1 MARGTVKRYLS
12 VCLVIAMLLA
22 TLLPVSAYAADDSV
36 TEGTVTSIDP
46 DGGQAP
52 EPTDATE
59 ETSVPEETD
68 VPEETEVPEETDAL
82 EVVDELELEAAE
94 NAIIITEVSDYD
106 TFLACFKVLEGYA
119 QTYAAENGGNVNALI
134 INYIRTG
141 VERYTSGTWEM
152 VCGKEN
158 TAFTAYVSE
167 QDTENGTSASAL
179 KNIENF
185 TLPNGNKSDLGHVFG
200 AMDVAN
206 YAKTQGMT
214 DAVIQARAD
223 MGSWAGDITDLM
235 YCAEN
240 VDISDKVDTTETDV
254 DTLAA
259 NIRARYLGADY
270 GTLNKVG
277 HSFSDTDLYGDMDAF
292 YLTTEMNRSGAALSE
307 IIEGYFTAGLTD
319 ANRAAYFLTN
329 RLGGAATK
337 NGIRSK
343 VLSVYTGNTLIG
355 ALESS
360 YSLTDLS
367 NCETLRKACCYAF
380 ADYLFDLA
388 GDPDGTDPVD
398 PDPDPDPEP
407 DPEPDDT
414 YYSVF
419 SSATTTVAPGVTQT
433 INYALTKDDKQ
444 IVYYI
449 ATADVSRDD
458 VSIYANY
465 HANDPAQGWA
475 MSRISDQMAAAQK
488 RHSDPSDTE
497 NYVEHYNAVVGVNA
511 DFYNMTTGAPSGALV
526 MEGVEYHGV
535 GAECFF
541 AILKDGTAVIGS
553 ASEYGTYRDQ
563 IQEAVGGSP
572 FLVKDGK
579 SVAEDASDYYSKR
592 HSRTCVGITAEGKV
606 VLMVLD
612 GRQEP
617 FSAGG
622 NAEELAQIM
631 LDAGCVTAINLDG
644 GGSTTFVAKQEGS
657 DTLTVVNRP
666 SDGYERSVSSSLM
679 IVSTAPVSREFDHA
693 LITAAYDYLTS
704 GATVRLVASGVSV
717 SGSAAELP
725 ADLTWKSADET
736 IGTVS
741 EEGVFTAVKKG
752 SVEIQ
757 LLSGDT
763 VIGSKTLT
771 VVEPNGLKFS
781 KASINTI
788 YGDSVRLP
796 LFATYNENPVA
807 VCPGDITF
815 ELSSSAAGTV
825 EAANGGFA
833 FTGSE
838 ASGLRNVTITAM
850 ITRDYSISASIKVA
864 MYSAN
869 QAIFDFDN
877 ATSGDRTFAWTRD
890 VSNAEYLPG
899 GDGETDRYHVID
911 PTQPMNVTY
920 VFGLDMMTIK
930 MPDKLEPLLSMVAG
944 GDISGITAWDLLL
957 QLAERVSPKTEVIV
971 KFQFDQNVNVDI
983 SNLTVSNDYFRLTSA
998 SMDENNTLTVK
1009 CNFIKQ
1015 SQAIDPDTANPICIL
1030 SGVKMSTKDG
1040 AQWDAEKCLSITN
1053 SGSIGYDIYLGANA
1067 LYSMANQASFQEQ
1080 YGIYPY
1086 QEPENTTHPCGG
1098 HFYCESYQE
1107 FTDRFILDN
1116 GSWSG
1121 WKTVNGTS
1129 YYFVDNSALKGIHKV
1144 PGFNDESNEYFY
1156 KFNET
1161 TGASEGKVTGLTEV
1175 DGARYYVINGAAKS
1189 GWWNLTDVDG
1199 NNSYYY
1205 FDKETFKGLDGQSRA
1220 FFANVTYTFD
1230 RGKLLKGEWLTTD
1243 QGTRY
1248 FYGPTFVQE
1257 KWYTVD
1263 GEKYYFDSLG
1273 YRYTGLR
1280 YVKESYNRDDP
1291 VYWYDFGEDGVCHG
1305 VYQHTGLFDL
1315 NGNTY
1320 YTIDGKVCYGLYLA
1334 EDGYYYYF
1342 GSGNYTAVK
1351 NTRHWVSFPNDTGLA
1366 QAFYDFDENGRMII
1380 DKPDTSKNGIV
1391 NEDGTLYY
1399 YVNGVKNYA
1408 GLIQIDGNYY
1418 YVNSS
1423 CKVVTNCRYWISR
1436 TNDLLPA
1443 GFYNFDADGKMT
1455 DAPIPTPDPDPDP
1468 EPEVKNGIVSEDGE
1482 LYYYVNDVKTYAGLI
1497 QIDGDYYYVNS
1508 SFKVIT
1514 SQRYWVSKTNDLLP
1528 AGFYNFDA
1536 DGKMTDAP
1544 VPTPDPDPDPEP
1556 EVKNGIISEDGELY
1570 YYVNGVKTY
1579 AGLIQIDG
1587 NYYYVNSSCKVVTNC
1602 RYWIS
1607 KTNDLL
1613 PATFYNFDADGKIT
1627 DAPIPTPDPDPDPEP
1642 EVKNG
1647 IVSENGELY
1656 YYVNGVKTY
1665 AGLIQIDGD
1674 YYYVNSSF
1682 KVVTN
1687 QRYWVSKTNDLLP
1700 ATFYTFDAEGKM
1712 TDAPA
1717 KEPTPNPAKNGIVSE
1732 DGTLYYYVNGVKTYA
1747 GLIQI
1752 NGDYYYVNSSC
1763 KVVTSK
1769 HYWISKTNNLLPAT
1783 FYDFAADGKMVR

>member
-1 MARGTVKRYLS
+1 MVRGTMKRYLS
-12 VCLVIAMLLA
+12 MCLVVVMLLT
-22 TLLPVSAYAADDSV
+22 TLLPVGAYAADDSAIEDTATNYEEPVASELEDVSIELEDQESEQADETSTV
-36 TEGTVTSIDP
+36 TEI
-46 DGGQAP
+46 
-52 EPTDATE
+52 
-59 ETSVPEETD
+59 
-68 VPEETEVPEETDAL
+68 
-82 EVVDELELEAAE
+82 
-94 NAIIITEVSDYD
+94 SDYA
-106 TFLACFKVLEGYA
+106 TFLSCFKVLEGYA
-119 QTYAAENGGNVNALI
+119 QTYAEENAGENANALI

-167 QDTENGTSASAL
+167 QDTANNTSASAL
-179 KNIENF
+179 KNINNF
-185 TLPNGNKSDLGHVFG
+185 TLPNGNKVDLGHVFG

-206 YAKTQGMT
+206 YAKVQGMT
-214 DAVIQARAD
+214 DTVVQARAD

-240 VDISDKVDTTETDV
+240 VDIADKVDTTETDA

-259 NIRARYLGADY
+259 NIRARYLGVDY
-270 GTLNKVG
+270 GTLNSVD
-277 HSFSDTDLYGDMDAF
+277 HSFTDTDLYGDMDAF
-292 YLTTEMNRSGAALSE
+292 YLTTEMNRGGVALST
-307 IIEGYFTAGLTD
+307 IIENYFTAGLTD
-319 ANRAAYFLTN
+319 ASRASYFLTN
-329 RLGGAATK
+329 RLGGMVTK
-337 NGIRSK
+337 DGIRSK
-343 VLSVYTGNTLIG
+343 VLSTYTGNTLIG

-367 NCETLRKACCYAF
+367 NYETLRKACCYAF

-388 GDPDGTDPVD
+388 GDPNGTDPV
-398 PDPDPDPEP
+398 DPDPDPEP
-407 DPEPDDT
+407 DPEPGDA

-419 SSATTTVAPGVTQT
+419 SSDTTTVAPGVTQT

-449 ATADVSRDD
+449 ATADIARED
-458 VSIYANY
+458 VSIHANY
-465 HANDPAQGWA
+465 HANDPSQGWA
-475 MSRISDQMAAAQK
+475 MSRVSDQMSAAQK
-488 RHSDPSDTE
+488 RHSDPSDTA

-535 GAECFF
+535 ASENFF
-541 AILKDGTAVIGS
+541 AILKDGTAMIGS
-553 ASEYGTYRDQ
+553 SSDYAAYKDQ
-563 IQEAVGGSP
+563 IQEAVGGSVY
-572 FLVKDGK
+572 LVKDGK
-579 SVAEDASDYYSKR
+579 SVVTSAADYYNSR

-622 NAEELAQIM
+622 SAEELAQIM

-679 IVSTAPVSREFDHA
+679 VVSTAPVSTEFDHA
-693 LITAAYDYLTS
+693 LITSAYDYLTS
-704 GATVRLVASGVSV
+704 GATVRMVASGVSV

-725 ADLTWKSADET
+725 ADITWKSADET

-741 EEGVFTAVKKG
+741 EDGVFTAVKKG

-781 KASINTI
+781 KTSINAI

-796 LFATYNENPVA
+796 LIATYNENPVA
-807 VCPGDITF
+807 VCAGDITF
-815 ELSSSAAGTV
+815 ELSNSAAGTV
-825 EAANGGFA
+825 ESANNGFA

-850 ITRDYSISASIKVA
+850 ITRDYSISATIKVA

-911 PTQPMNVTY
+911 PSQPMNVAY

-930 MPDKLEPLLSMVAG
+930 VPEKLEPLLSMVAG

-957 QLAERVSPKTEVIV
+957 QLAERVSSKTEVTV
-971 KFQFDQNVNVDI
+971 KFQFDQNVAVDI

-998 SMDENNTLTVK
+998 SLDENNLLTVK

-1030 SGVKMSTKDG
+1030 SGVQLSAKDG
-1040 AQWDAEKCLSITN
+1040 AQWDADQCLSIEN
-1053 SGSIGYDIYLGANA
+1053 SGSVGYDIYLGANA
-1067 LYSMANQASFQEQ
+1067 LYSMAKQTSFQEQ

-1086 QEPENTTHPCGG
+1086 EEPENTTHPCGG

-1121 WKTVNGTS
+1121 WKTVNGAS
-1129 YYFVDNSALKGIHKV
+1129 YYFVENNALKGIHKV
-1144 PGFNDESNEYFY
+1144 PGLNDESNEYFY
-1156 KFNET
+1156 QFNET
-1161 TGASEGKVTGLTEV
+1161 TGACEGKVTGLIEV
-1175 DGARYYVINGAAKS
+1175 DGAWYYAINGVAKS
-1189 GWWNLTDVDG
+1189 GWWNLTDADG
-1199 NNSYYY
+1199 NNGYYY
-1205 FDKETFKGLDGQSRA
+1205 FDPETFQGLNGENSS
-1220 FFANVTYTFD
+1220 FFPNVTYQFEN
-1230 RGKLLKGEWLTTD
+1230 GKLVKGAWLATD
-1243 QGTRY
+1243 HGKRY
-1248 FYGPTFVQE
+1248 YYGPGFVQG
-1257 KWYTVD
+1257 KWYTIE
-1263 GEKYYFDSLG
+1263 GNLYFFNQNG
-1273 YRYTGLR
+1273 YRYEGLR
-1280 YVKESYNRDDP
+1280 YVKLRDNHDDP
-1291 VYWYDFGEDGVCHG
+1291 IYWYDFGEDGICHG
-1305 VYQHTGLFDL
+1305 VYQHTGLFYL

-1320 YTIDGKVCYGLYLA
+1320 YTINGMVCNGLYLA
-1334 EDGYYYYF
+1334 DDGYYYYF
-1342 GSGNYTAVK
+1342 GSVDYTAVK
-1351 NTRHWVSFPNDTGLA
+1351 NTRHWVSYPNDTGFA
-1366 QAFYDFDENGRMII
+1366 PAFYSFDEDGRMII
-1380 DKPDTSKNGIV
+1380 DTPDPSKDGIV
-1391 NEDGTLYY
+1391 N
-1399 YVNGVKNYA
+1399 
-1408 GLIQIDGNYY
+1408 
-1418 YVNSS
+1418 
-1423 CKVVTNCRYWISR
+1423 
-1436 TNDLLPA
+1436 
-1443 GFYNFDADGKMT
+1443 
-1455 DAPIPTPDPDPDP
+1455 
-1468 EPEVKNGIVSEDGE
+1468 EDGE
-1482 LYYYVNDVKTYAGLI
+1482 LYYYVNGVRFYAGLI

-1508 SFKVIT
+1508 SCKVVT
-1514 SQRYWVSKTNDLLP
+1514 NQRYWVSKTNDLLP
-1528 AGFYNFDA
+1528 AGFYNFDV
-1536 DGKMTDAP
+1536 DGKM
-1544 VPTPDPDPDPEP
+1544 
-1556 EVKNGIISEDGELY
+1556 
-1570 YYVNGVKTY
+1570 
-1579 AGLIQIDG
+1579 
-1587 NYYYVNSSCKVVTNC
+1587 
-1602 RYWIS
+1602 
-1607 KTNDLL
+1607 
-1613 PATFYNFDADGKIT
+1613 T
-1627 DAPIPTPDPDPDPEP
+1627 DAPIPTPDPDPDPNPDP

-1647 IVSENGELY
+1647 IVNEDGELY

-1674 YYYVNSSF
+1674 YYYVNSYC
-1682 KVVTN
+1682 KVITNQRYWVSKTNDLLTAGFYNFGADGKMTDAPIPTPDPDPDPNPDPEVKNGIVSEDGELYYYVNGVKTYAGLIQIDGDYYYVNSYCKVITN

-1700 ATFYTFDAEGKM
+1700 ATFYNFDADGKM
-1712 TDAPA
+1712 TDAPI
-1717 KEPTPNPAKNGIVSE
+1717 PTPDPDPVDPAKNGIISE
-1732 DGTLYYYVNGVKTYA
+1732 DGELYYYVDGTKTYA

-1752 NGDYYYVNSSC
+1752 DGDYYYVNSYC
-1763 KVVTSK
+1763 KVITSQR
-1769 HYWISKTNNLLPAT
+1769 YWVSKTNNLLPAT
-1783 FYDFAADGKMVR
+1783 FYTFGADGKMVR